1 MSETP
6 TYENALEAVGK
17 AEVALAE
24 LDANCCVPGRSPRMA
39 KLSDT
44 LSEVRAG
51 IGGLEEDPSGSTDTL
66 AHLEDAGAQI
76 GSLQIGC
83 CAPSRLPLYAEML
96 KELTGAQRTIK
107 RTLDLAHS

>member
-1 MSETP
+1 MSELP
-6 TYENALEAVGK
+6 TYEYALEAVGK

-39 KLSDT
+39 KLSHT

-51 IGGLEEDPSGSTDTL
+51 IRGLDEDASGSTATL

-83 CAPSRLPLYAEML
+83 CAPSRLPLYTEML
-96 KELTGAQRTIK
+96 KELTGVQRTIT
-107 RTLDLAHS
+107 RNLDLAH